1 MPNVIFGD
9 RIYREG
15 SWLELNEVVKGG
27 NKSSRTDVIKEE
39 TQRTLCTQGKSRESM
54 GRGGHLQARKRGLTQ
69 KPAPAAAPWS
79 WTSSPQNC
87 EVLNFC
93 CLNPQDMIFDS
104 LRRLTWLLNEP
115 HHYYWLQSLLMLFIQ
130 FEVRNVCPVWQ
141 EQPSSLPLVGWMAQ
155 TSWTWRLA
163 GDPMHTLGLRFWL
176 LVEDHNFSPHGFPS
190 HMFLILWVAGA
201 TWKAPLFLTKTK
213 FYLFNVV

>member
-1 MPNVIFGD
+1 
-9 RIYREG
+9 
-15 SWLELNEVVKGG
+15 
-27 NKSSRTDVIKEE
+27 
-39 TQRTLCTQGKSRESM
+39 M

-69 KPAPAAAPWS
+69 KPAPAAPWS

-87 EVLNFC
+87 EEVNFC

-115 HHYYWLQSLLMLFIQ
+115 HRLLLAPNSPDALCSQ
-130 FEVRNVCPVWQ
+130 FRGSGMCVQFGRNNPL
-141 EQPSSLPLVGWMAQ
+141 LPLVGWMAQ

-176 LVEDHNFSPHGFPS
+176 LVEDHNFSPHGFPFPHVS
-190 HMFLILWVAGA
+190 NSLGGWCHLESPTLPD
-201 TWKAPLFLTKTK
+201 KD
-213 FYLFNVV
+213 